1 MALSPHALNV
11 AGPYALRTI
20 GRDLLARSERGRD
33 LLARS
38 ERANVHFRWD
48 ALSVN
53 ID

>member
-1 MALSPHALNV
+1 LNV

-20 GRDLLARSERGRD
+20 GRDLLARF
-33 LLARS
+33 